1 MVFVLFSV
9 TIQAKP
15 PTDRCDFTPII
26 HLGHINRGSMSA
38 KKREDIF
45 LGRNDRPIRVCVK
58 SGIELLAQLDFAEFG
73 LREYFRGHYHFVM

>member
-1 MVFVLFSV
+1 
-9 TIQAKP
+9 
-15 PTDRCDFTPII
+15 
-26 HLGHINRGSMSA
+26 MSA

-73 LREYFRGHYHFVM
+73 LREYFRGHYHLVM